1 MLPAGMAIISGVY
14 SGEERAVTLG
24 TLVGAAGVAQSIGP
38 LLGGS

>member
-14 SGEERAVTLG
+14 SGEERAVPLG